1 KINADNSIA
10 LKINQSVTT
19 PQPSVLAGN
28 KTPVIATRTVDSN
41 VISQSGR
48 TIILGGLI
56 QDRIEVTD
64 NGVPVAGNLPI
75 LGDLFK
81 TKSDHVRRVELLIMM
96 TPRVIRRSSQIEQI
110 TRVIRS
116 QLHTR

>member
-1 KINADNSIA
+1 MLMIRLARVGARK
-10 LKINQSVTT
+10 
-19 PQPSVLAGN
+19 QPYYRIV
-28 KTPVIATRTVDSN
+28 VI
-41 VISQSGR
+41 
-48 TIILGGLI
+48 
-56 QDRIEVTD
+56 D
-64 NGVPVAGNLPI
+64 NGIPVAGNLPL

-81 TKSDHVRRVELLIMM
+81 TKSDHMRRVELLIMM